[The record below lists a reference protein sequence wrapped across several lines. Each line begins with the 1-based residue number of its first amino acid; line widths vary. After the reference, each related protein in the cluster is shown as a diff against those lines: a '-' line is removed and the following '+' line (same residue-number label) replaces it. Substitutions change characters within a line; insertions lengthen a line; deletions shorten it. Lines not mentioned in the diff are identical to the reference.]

1 VIGKAI
7 ALDRQSHT
15 IVGVLPASFSLNREV
30 MPTVAGN
37 ERSDIFLPL
46 PMSDAEL
53 HNRGSENY
61 NIMARLKPG
70 VTPTQAQAAIDVIA
84 AHIREQDHRDPTF
97 TISVVPLLDEVVG
110 NVRRSLVIF
119 LGSVALVLL
128 IACANVANLLL
139 SRATAR
145 EKELAIRTALGAG
158 RSRLLRQLLTESVL
172 LGLIGGVGGLFIGL
186 WSLHVLR
193 LTNPGNIPR
202 MTEIGIDGRVLAFTL
217 VLSILTGI
225 LFGLAPAWRTARID
239 LNSTLKEG
247 GRSSLGGGSIWAR
260 RHNTRSFLVI
270 GEIAVSLMLLIGAG
284 LLIRSLARL
293 QRVNPGFTAENVI
306 SFRLAL
312 PEDKYPNPQTVLAF
326 YQQLGERIEHLPG
339 VRAQGATSTLPL
351 TAAVGWGSMTVEGYI
366 PPKNQPEL
374 QVDQRVAS
382 GSYFQAMQIPLRA
395 GRLFSEHDTR
405 EAPRVVIVD
414 EKLAQRFW
422 PKQDAIG
429 KRIHPGGPR
438 PEAKWLTVVGVVANV
453 KQYGLETEGRMVAY
467 YPFPQSSEGGMYVVA
482 RTAGDPQ
489 ALTGPITREVTALD
503 SDLPIYDLRTMAER
517 LHASLG
523 RQRFSMMVLGVF
535 AALALILAAVGI
547 YGVMA
552 YLVSQSTQEI
562 GIRMALGAERSSIR
576 GLVIRQAMLLAFAGV
591 ALGLAGAF
599 ALTRVMA
606 SLLFGVNATDAATFS
621 LISLVLVGVALVAS
635 YIPARR
641 ATRVDPIVALRY
653 E

>member
-1 VIGKAI
+1 M
-7 ALDRQSHT
+7 T
-15 IVGVLPASFSLNREV
+15 
-30 MPTVAGN
+30 
-37 ERSDIFLPL
+37 
-46 PMSDAEL
+46 
-53 HNRGSENY
+53 
-61 NIMARLKPG
+61 
-70 VTPTQAQAAIDVIA
+70 TP
-84 AHIREQDHRDPTF
+84 
-97 TISVVPLLDEVVG
+97 
-110 NVRRSLVIF
+110 
-119 LGSVALVLL
+119 
-128 IACANVANLLL
+128 
-139 SRATAR
+139 
-145 EKELAIRTALGAG
+145 
-158 RSRLLRQLLTESVL
+158 
-172 LGLIGGVGGLFIGL
+172 
-186 WSLHVLR
+186 
-193 LTNPGNIPR
+193 
-202 MTEIGIDGRVLAFTL
+202 TEIGIDGRVLAFTL
-217 VLSILTGI
+217 ALSILTGI

-239 LNSTLKEG
+239 LNSSLKEG

-260 RHNTRSFLVI
+260 RHNMRSFLVI

-284 LLIRSLARL
+284 LLIRSFARL
-293 QRVNPGFTAENVI
+293 QRVNPGFTAENLI
-306 SFRLAL
+306 SFRLSL
-312 PEDKYPNPQTVLAF
+312 PEGKYPNPQTALAF

-339 VRAQGATSTLPL
+339 VRAQGVTSTLPL
-351 TAAVGWGSMTVEGYI
+351 TAAVGWGDMTVEGYI

-382 GSYFQAMQIPLRA
+382 GSYFRAMQIPLRA

-467 YPFPQSSEGGMYVVA
+467 YPFSQSSEGGMYVVA

-489 ALTGPITREVTALD
+489 ALTGPITRAVTALD
-503 SDLPIYDLRTMAER
+503 SDLPIYDLRTMADR

-535 AALALILAAVGI
+535 AALALILAAAGI

-606 SLLFGVNATDAATFS
+606 SLLFGVNATDASTFS